1 MTDVKFVQTTRFSSI
16 HSLELSPTQQ
26 RVVDLPLDTITPVFG
41 SPGSGKTT
49 ALVSRFLALTAKG
62 LEPAQIVVIAATRE
76 SANTLRDQLAL
87 EYQGATPGP
96 LAKTLT
102 SLAFSILAAAAK
114 QDGKKAPVLV
124 SGSEQD
130 QLLKEVLT
138 ELDSNLWPKH
148 LDSTVRS
155 LTGFRTELRDL
166 ISACLEHGIS
176 PDELTELGKAQGLP
190 EWIASASCYASYL
203 KKLEVSDL
211 ARYDSASL
219 LRSAAKALES
229 LEQFPIELAKLSTI
243 LVDDAQELTPAAAEL
258 LFQLTR
264 FGAGLTLLGDPD
276 VATLGFRVANPK
288 TMTELCERIGA
299 RSDQRIEPIFLEPT
313 HAIRRPE
320 ISAALAKI
328 SSSIDAARAGRQRK
342 GLNPP
347 EAAKS
352 SEEGMQVRVFRSE
365 SEELSFVAGELRR
378 RHLFDEVPWSKMA
391 VVARSRPALEKLAL
405 TLSAESV
412 PVQVVGS
419 ATSLRDDHSSGQL
432 LSLAKVCLS
441 DEPVGI
447 ELATELLTSELGGLD
462 QLGILRLKR
471 SLRKQAEDYEGSSDQ
486 LLVDA
491 FANPNSLSLIRS
503 PEARKAEKLVR
514 LMETTKELG
523 NQAGSTAEAVLW
535 KIVSETGVLKRWESL
550 SRGVSEISIQAGRNL
565 DSILSLFAAAARF
578 ADRFP
583 SALAIEFIQ
592 DQLEREIPEDS
603 LALNNRSGEYVA
615 LLTPSG
621 LIGKRF
627 DTVVL
632 PGLSEGVWPNLKPR
646 SSLLGANVLD
656 ALVTG
661 EISQARDLKRSEL
674 PGELRMLNKAAG
686 ACGQLLILSATDK
699 EDQQLSQFLPLVH
712 GSYPQIESHVA
723 KTYTL
728 RSLVGELRRELASGK
743 SFNPE
748 QAALGLARLAA
759 AGVPGASP
767 RSWYGLLPVSTT
779 EPLTDLENQQLQIR
793 PSQLDNF
800 LQCPLH
806 WFIETHG
813 GSAGSFQAS
822 LGSLIHEVLEV
833 SDSSDLAELEKLK
846 LSRWNSLEFEADWLE
861 DLGKRQAARMLAN
874 LAEYLKQFESD
885 GGRVLAKEQNFSFE
899 LGNISV
905 RGQVD
910 RIEQLADGNIV
921 IVDLKTGKQAATS
934 ADTLVNPQLALYQM
948 AVLEGGFQEL
958 DSIDPKQLA
967 GAKLLIVGGAKFAER
982 KQPAM
987 DADESARFKKLLL
1000 DCSEG
1005 MSKSVFVAQLSNHC
1019 ESERSYGSC
1028 SLHLTPA
1035 VSYVG

>member
-1 MTDVKFVQTTRFSSI
+1 MSDVKFVQKTPFASVN
-16 HSLELSPTQQ
+16 SLELSLTQQ
-26 RVVDLPLDTITPVFG
+26 KVRDLPASSITVVFG

-49 ALVSRFLALTAKG
+49 ALVSRFLSLAAQG
-62 LEPAQIVVIAATRE
+62 IDPVQIVVIAATRE

-87 EYQGATPGP
+87 EYQGATSGP

-102 SLAFSILAAAAK
+102 SLAFSILASKAK
-114 QDGKKAPVLV
+114 LEGQKAPVLV
-124 SGSEQD
+124 SGSQQD
-130 QLLKEVLT
+130 QILKELLI
-138 ELDSNLWPKH
+138 ELDPALWPKQ

-166 ISACLEHGIS
+166 IAACLEHGIT
-176 PDELTELGKAQGLP
+176 PDQLTELGKAQGLP
-190 EWIASASCYASYL
+190 EWIASAVCYESYL
-203 KKLEVSDL
+203 RKLDEGDR
-211 ARYDSASL
+211 ARFDSASL
-219 LRSAAKALES
+219 LRSAAKLLETS
-229 LEQFPIELAKLSTI
+229 EQFPIDVSKLAVI
-243 LVDDAQELTPAAAEL
+243 LVDDAQELTPAASEFL
-258 LFQLTR
+258 YQLTR
-264 FGAGLTLLGDPD
+264 LGAGLTLIGDPD

-288 TMTELCERIGA
+288 AMTELSERVGA
-299 RSDQRIEPIFLEPT
+299 RVQQKLEPIYLEPT
-313 HAIRRPE
+313 HAVRRPE
-320 ISAALAKI
+320 ISAALGKI
-328 SSSIDAARAGRQRK
+328 SSTIDAARAGRQRK

-347 EAAKS
+347 AAVS
-352 SEEGMQVRVFRSE
+352 STGEGLQVRVFRSE
-365 SEELSFVAGELRR
+365 SEELSFIAGELRR
-378 RHLFDEVPWSKMA
+378 RHLFDQVPWSDMA

-405 TLSAESV
+405 SLSAESV
-412 PVQVVGS
+412 PVQVIGS

-432 LSLAKVCLS
+432 LKLARVCLS
-441 DEPVGI
+441 AEPVALELAI
-447 ELATELLTSELGGLD
+447 ELLSSELGGLD

-471 SLRKQAEDYEGSSDQ
+471 SLRKQAEDNPGSADQ

-491 FANPNSLSLIRS
+491 FANPNPLSLIRS
-503 PEARKAEKLVR
+503 PEARAAEKLVR
-514 LMETTKELG
+514 LMGATKALG
-523 NQAGSTAEAVLW
+523 DEPGTTAEAVLW
-535 KIVSETGVLKRWESL
+535 HLVSESGVLKRWEIL
-550 SRGVSEISIQAGRNL
+550 SRGVSEIAIQAGRNL

-578 ADRFP
+578 AERYP
-583 SALAIEFIQ
+583 EALAIEFIQ

-603 LALNNRSGEYVA
+603 LALNNRSGEQVF

-656 ALVTG
+656 ALVAG
-661 EISQARDLKRSEL
+661 EISQARELKRSEL

-686 ACGQLLILSATDK
+686 ACGQRLILCATDK

-712 GSYPQIESHVA
+712 GSYPPTETNLA

-728 RSLVGELRRELASGK
+728 RSIVGELRRELISG
-743 SFNPE
+743 SSSNPE

-767 RSWYGLLPVSTT
+767 KSWYGLLSVSTT
-779 EPLTDLENQQLQIR
+779 EPLTDLENEKLLVR

-822 LGSLIHEVLEV
+822 LGSLIHEVLEIA
-833 SDSSDLAELEKLK
+833 DSSDIAELEKLK

-861 DLGKRQAARMLAN
+861 DLGKRQAARMLTN
-874 LAEYLKQFESD
+874 LADYLKQFESD
-885 GGRVLAKEQNFSFE
+885 GGRVLAKEQNFNFE
-899 LGNISV
+899 LGNIYV

-910 RIEQLADGNIV
+910 RIEQLADGNVV
-921 IVDLKTGKQAATS
+921 IVDLKTGKEAAS
-934 ADTLVNPQLALYQM
+934 AADTLVNPQLALYQM
-948 AVLEGGFQEL
+948 AVLEGGFKEL
-958 DSIDPKQLA
+958 ESIDPLQLA
-967 GAKLLIVGGAKFAER
+967 GAKLLIVGGTKFQER
-982 KQPAM
+982 NQPAM
-987 DADESARFKKLLL
+987 DTQESSRFKKLLL
-1000 DCSEG
+1000 DSSEG
-1005 MSKSVFVAQLSNHC
+1005 MSRSVFVAELSGHC

-1028 SLHLTPA
+1028 SLHLKPA

>member
-1 MTDVKFVQTTRFSSI
+1 MRFVPKAPFISVK
-16 HSLELSPTQQ
+16 SLELAPAQLKVRQLPPTAI
-26 RVVDLPLDTITPVFG
+26 VPVFG

-49 ALVSRFLALTAKG
+49 ALVDRFLSLAEQDLAP
-62 LEPAQIVVIAATRE
+62 EQIAVIAATRE

-87 EYQGATPGP
+87 EYQGATLGP

-102 SLAFSILAAAAK
+102 SLAFSILAARAK
-114 QDGKKAPVLV
+114 REGKKAPVLV

-130 QLLKEVLT
+130 QLLKEVLA
-138 ELDSNLWPKH
+138 ELDASTWPKN
-148 LDSTVRS
+148 LDPTVRS

-166 ISACLEHGIS
+166 IAACLEHGVS
-176 PDELTELGKAQGLP
+176 PAELSELGKAHGFSQW
-190 EWIASASCYASYL
+190 EASAQCYASYL
-203 KKLEVSDL
+203 DKLQQSDR

-219 LRSAAKALES
+219 LRSAAIQLES
-229 LEQFPIELAKLSTI
+229 EPEFPKEIANLKAI
-243 LVDDAQELTPAAAEL
+243 LVDDAQELTPAASEF

-264 FGAGLTLLGDPD
+264 FGAGVTLIGDPD

-288 TMTELCERIGA
+288 AMTQLAEKIASRA
-299 RSDQRIEPIFLEPT
+299 KQVIEPIFLEPT

-320 ISAALAKI
+320 ISAALSKI
-328 SSSIDAARAGRQRK
+328 SSSIDSARAGRQRK

-347 EAAKS
+347 AEVLAS
-352 SEEGMQVRVFRSE
+352 GTGLQVRVFRSE

-378 RHLFDEVPWSKMA
+378 RHLFDGVPWSQMA
-391 VVARSRPALEKLAL
+391 IVARSRPALEKLAL
-405 TLSAESV
+405 SLSAESV
-412 PVQVVGS
+412 PVQVIGS
-419 ATSLRDDHSSGQL
+419 ANSLRDDHSSGQL
-432 LSLAKVCLS
+432 LRLARICLE
-441 DEPVGI
+441 DAPVGLDTAI
-447 ELATELLTSELGGLD
+447 EILTSELCGLD

-471 SLRKQAEDYEGSSDQ
+471 SLRKLTEDFEGSADE

-503 PEARKAEKLVR
+503 PEARAAEKIVR
-514 LMETTKELG
+514 LMQSTKQLASEPG
-523 NQAGSTAEAVLW
+523 TTAEAVLW
-535 KIVSETGVLKRWESL
+535 NLVSETGALKRWAVL
-550 SRGVSEISIQAGRNL
+550 SRGVSEIAIQAGRNL
-565 DSILSLFAAAARF
+565 DSMLSLFAAAARF
-578 ADRFP
+578 SERNPEAQ
-583 SALAIEFIQ
+583 ALEFIT
-592 DQLEREIPEDS
+592 DQLEREVPEDS
-603 LALNNRSGEYVA
+603 LALNNRSGEQVL

-627 DTVVL
+627 DTVVM

-656 ALVTG
+656 ALVAG
-661 EISQARDLKRSEL
+661 EITQARELKRSEL

-686 ACGQLLILSATDK
+686 ACGQLLIMSATVK
-699 EDQQLSQFLPLVH
+699 EEEQLSQFLPLVN
-712 GSYPQIESHVA
+712 GSFPPVESNNS

-728 RSLVGELRRELASGK
+728 RSIVGELRRELGK
-743 SFNPE
+743 QGGAHPE

-759 AGVPGASP
+759 AGIPGASP
-767 RSWYGLLPVSTT
+767 SSWYGLLPVSTT
-779 EPLTDLENQQLQIR
+779 EPLTDLASEKLQIR

-800 LQCPLH
+800 LTCPLH

-833 SDSSDLAELEKLK
+833 SESSDLAELEKLK

-874 LAEYLKQFESD
+874 LAEYLKQFESA
-885 GGRVLAKEQNFSFE
+885 GGSVLAKEQNFNFE
-899 LGNISV
+899 LGNIQV

-910 RIEQLADGNIV
+910 RIEQLSDGNVV
-921 IVDLKTGKQAATS
+921 IVDLKTGKLAATA

-948 AVLEGGFQEL
+948 AVLEGGFKEL
-958 DSIDPKQLA
+958 DSVSPEQLS
-967 GAKLLIVGGAKFAER
+967 GAKLLIVGGAKFQER
-982 KQPAM
+982 SQPAM
-987 DADESARFKKLLL
+987 DGQESARFKKLLL
-1000 DCSEG
+1000 DSSEG
-1005 MSKSVFVAQLSNHC
+1005 MSRSVFVAQLSNHC

>member
-1 MTDVKFVQTTRFSSI
+1 MKFVQTTRFSSI

-26 RVVDLPLDTITPVFG
+26 RVLDLPLDTITPVFG

-49 ALVSRFLALTAKG
+49 ALVSRFLALAAKG

-378 RHLFDEVPWSKMA
+378 RHLFDQVPWSKMA

-661 EISQARDLKRSEL
+661 EISQARELKRSEL

-743 SFNPE
+743 SLNPE

-846 LSRWNSLEFEADWLE
+846 LSRWNSLEFEAEWLE

-885 GGRVLAKEQNFSFE
+885 GGQVLAKEQNFSFE

-958 DSIDPKQLA
+958 DLIDPKQLA

>member
-1 MTDVKFVQTTRFSSI
+1 MKFVQTTRFSSI

-26 RVVDLPLDTITPVFG
+26 RVLDLPLDTITPVFG

-378 RHLFDEVPWSKMA
+378 RHLFDQVPWSKMA

-432 LSLAKVCLS
+432 LILAKVCLS

-583 SALAIEFIQ
+583 NALAIEFIQ

-661 EISQARDLKRSEL
+661 EISQARELKRSEL

-728 RSLVGELRRELASGK
+728 RSLVGQLRRELASGK
-743 SFNPE
+743 SINPE

-833 SDSSDLAELEKLK
+833 SDSSELAELEKLK
-846 LSRWNSLEFEADWLE
+846 LSRWNSLEFEAEWLE

-885 GGRVLAKEQNFSFE
+885 GGQVLAKEQNFNFE

-921 IVDLKTGKQAATS
+921 IVDLKTGKQAATA

-958 DSIDPKQLA
+958 DLIDPKQLA

>member
-1 MTDVKFVQTTRFSSI
+1 
-16 HSLELSPTQQ
+16 
-26 RVVDLPLDTITPVFG
+26 
-41 SPGSGKTT
+41 
-49 ALVSRFLALTAKG
+49 
-62 LEPAQIVVIAATRE
+62 
-76 SANTLRDQLAL
+76 
-87 EYQGATPGP
+87 
-96 LAKTLT
+96 
-102 SLAFSILAAAAK
+102 
-114 QDGKKAPVLV
+114 
-124 SGSEQD
+124 
-130 QLLKEVLT
+130 
-138 ELDSNLWPKH
+138 
-148 LDSTVRS
+148 
-155 LTGFRTELRDL
+155 
-166 ISACLEHGIS
+166 
-176 PDELTELGKAQGLP
+176 
-190 EWIASASCYASYL
+190 
-203 KKLEVSDL
+203 
-211 ARYDSASL
+211 
-219 LRSAAKALES
+219 
-229 LEQFPIELAKLSTI
+229 
-243 LVDDAQELTPAAAEL
+243 
-258 LFQLTR
+258 
-264 FGAGLTLLGDPD
+264 
-276 VATLGFRVANPK
+276 
-288 TMTELCERIGA
+288 
-299 RSDQRIEPIFLEPT
+299 
-313 HAIRRPE
+313 
-320 ISAALAKI
+320 
-328 SSSIDAARAGRQRK
+328 
-342 GLNPP
+342 
-347 EAAKS
+347 
-352 SEEGMQVRVFRSE
+352 
-365 SEELSFVAGELRR
+365 
-378 RHLFDEVPWSKMA
+378 
-391 VVARSRPALEKLAL
+391 
-405 TLSAESV
+405 
-412 PVQVVGS
+412 
-419 ATSLRDDHSSGQL
+419 
-432 LSLAKVCLS
+432 LS
-441 DEPVGI
+441 DEPVGL
-447 ELATELLTSELGGLD
+447 ELATEMLTSEFGGLD

-471 SLRKQAEDYEGSSDQ
+471 SLRKQADDYEGSSDQ

-491 FANPNSLSLIRS
+491 FANPNVLSLIRS

-514 LMETTKELG
+514 LMQTTKELG
-523 NQAGSTAEAVLW
+523 IQAGTTAEAVFW
-535 KIVSETGVLKRWESL
+535 KLVSETGVLKRWESL
-550 SRGVSEISIQAGRNL
+550 SRGVSEIAIQAGRNL

-578 ADRFP
+578 AERYP
-583 SALAIEFIQ
+583 SALALEFIQ

-656 ALVTG
+656 ALVAG
-661 EISQARDLKRSEL
+661 EISQARELKRSEL

-686 ACGQLLILSATDK
+686 ACGQLLIFSATDK

-712 GSYPQIESHVA
+712 GSYPQTESNVA

-728 RSLVGELRRELASGK
+728 RSIVGELRRELASGK
-743 SFNPE
+743 SSNPE

-779 EPLTDLENQQLQIR
+779 EPLTDLGNQQLQIR

-813 GSAGSFQAS
+813 GSSGSFQAS

-861 DLGKRQAARMLAN
+861 DLGKRQAARMLTN

-899 LGNISV
+899 LGNIAV

-910 RIEQLADGNIV
+910 RIEQLADGNVV
-921 IVDLKTGKQAATS
+921 IVDLKTGKLAAT
-934 ADTLVNPQLALYQM
+934 AAETLVNPQLALYQM
-948 AVLEGGFQEL
+948 AVLEGGFKDI

-967 GAKLLIVGGAKFAER
+967 GAKLLIVGGAKTQER

-987 DADESARFKKLLL
+987 DAGESARFKKLLL

>member
-1 MTDVKFVQTTRFSSI
+1 MKFVQTTRFSSI

-26 RVVDLPLDTITPVFG
+26 RVLDLPLDTITPVFG

-378 RHLFDEVPWSKMA
+378 RHLFDQVPWSKMA

-535 KIVSETGVLKRWESL
+535 KIVSETGVLKRWELL

-661 EISQARDLKRSEL
+661 EISQARELKRSEL

-728 RSLVGELRRELASGK
+728 RSLVGQLRRELASGK
-743 SFNPE
+743 SLNPE

-846 LSRWNSLEFEADWLE
+846 LSRWNSLEFEAEWLE

-885 GGRVLAKEQNFSFE
+885 GGQVLAKEQNFNFE

-921 IVDLKTGKQAATS
+921 IVDLKTGKQAATA

>member
-1 MTDVKFVQTTRFSSI
+1 MRFVQKERFSSI

-26 RVVDLPLDTITPVFG
+26 KVRELPLNTITPVFG

-49 ALVSRFLALTAKG
+49 ALVSRFLALTASG
-62 LEPAQIVVIAATRE
+62 VDPEQIAVIAATRE

-87 EYQGATPGP
+87 EYQGATKGP
-96 LAKTLT
+96 LAKTIA
-102 SLAFSILAAAAK
+102 SLAFSILATESKRA
-114 QDGKKAPVLV
+114 GKKTPVLV

-130 QLLKEVLT
+130 QLLKEVLS
-138 ELDSNLWPKH
+138 ELDQSLWPKH

-166 ISACLEHGIS
+166 IAACLEHGVS
-176 PDELTELGKAQGLP
+176 PDELSELGKAQEKA
-190 EWIASASCYASYL
+190 EWIASALCYASYL
-203 KKLEVSDL
+203 NKLTDSDL

-229 LEQFPIELAKLSTI
+229 ADRFPEELDKLSVI

-264 FGAGLTLLGDPD
+264 FGQGLTLVGDPD
-276 VATLGFRVANPK
+276 VATLGFRAANPK
-288 TMTELCERIGA
+288 TMTELAERVGA
-299 RSDQRIEPIFLEPT
+299 RSGQVIEPIFLEPT

-328 SSSIDAARAGRQRK
+328 SSSIEAARAGRQRK

-347 EAAKS
+347 SAVLDS
-352 SEEGMQVRVFRSE
+352 REGLQVRVFRSE

-378 RHLFDEVPWSKMA
+378 RHLFDSIAWSKMA
-391 VVARSRPALEKLAL
+391 VIARSRPALEKLAL
-405 TLSAESV
+405 VLSSESV

-419 ATSLRDDHSSGQL
+419 ATSLRDNHSSGQL
-432 LSLAKVCLS
+432 LKLARVCLS
-441 DEPVGI
+441 EEQVGL
-447 ELATELLTSELGGLD
+447 ELATELLTSEFGGLD

-471 SLRKQAEDYEGSSDQ
+471 SLRKQAEDYEGSSDA

-491 FANPNSLSLIRS
+491 FANPNSLSLIRA

-514 LMETTKELG
+514 LMEKTKQLG
-523 NQAGSTAEAVLW
+523 NQAGTTAEAVLW
-535 KIVSETGVLKRWESL
+535 NLVAETGVLKSWESL
-550 SRGVSEISIQAGRNL
+550 SRGVSEIAVQAGKNL

-578 ADRFP
+578 AERYP
-583 SALAIEFIQ
+583 NASAIEFIQ

-603 LALNNRSGEYVA
+603 LALNNRSGEFVA

-627 DTVVL
+627 DTVIL

-656 ALVTG
+656 ALVSG
-661 EISQARDLKRSEL
+661 EIGQARELRRSEL
-674 PGELRMLNKAAG
+674 PGELRMLNKAVG
-686 ACGQLLILSATDK
+686 ACGQRLILCATDK

-712 GSYPQIESHVA
+712 GSYPQPEAHVS

-728 RSLVGELRRELASGK
+728 RSIVGELRRELASGK
-743 SFNPE
+743 SSNPE

-767 RSWYGLLPVSTT
+767 SSWYGLLPVSTT
-779 EPLTDLENQQLQIR
+779 EPLTDLQNEQLQIR

-822 LGSLIHEVLEV
+822 LGSLIHEVLEAT
-833 SDSSDLAELEKLK
+833 DSSDIAELEKLK
-846 LSRWNSLEFEADWLE
+846 LSRWNSLEFEAEWLE

-874 LAEYLKQFESD
+874 LADYLKQFESQ
-885 GGRVLAKEQNFSFE
+885 GGRVLAKEQDFHFE

-910 RIEQLADGNIV
+910 RIEQLADGNVV
-921 IVDLKTGKQAATS
+921 IVDLKTGKLAAT
-934 ADTLVNPQLALYQM
+934 AAETLVNPQLALYQM
-948 AVLEGGFQEL
+948 AVLEGGFKNL
-958 DSIDPKQLA
+958 DSIDPNQLA
-967 GAKLLIVGGAKFAER
+967 GAKLLIVGGAKFQER
-982 KQPAM
+982 KQPTM
-987 DADESARFKKLLL
+987 DDQESARFKKLLL
-1000 DCSEG
+1000 ECSEG

>member
-1 MTDVKFVQTTRFSSI
+1 MKFVQTTRFSSI

-138 ELDSNLWPKH
+138 EQDTNLWPKH

-378 RHLFDEVPWSKMA
+378 RHLFDQVPWSKMA

-583 SALAIEFIQ
+583 NALAIEFIQ

-743 SFNPE
+743 SLNPE

-885 GGRVLAKEQNFSFE
+885 GGQVLAKEQNFNFE

-921 IVDLKTGKQAATS
+921 IVDLKTGKQAATA

-948 AVLEGGFQEL
+948 AVLEGGFQDL

>member
-1 MTDVKFVQTTRFSSI
+1 MRFVPKAPLISVN
-16 HSLELSPTQQ
+16 SLELAPAQQ
-26 RVVDLPLDTITPVFG
+26 KVSELPASTITPVFG

-49 ALVSRFLALTAKG
+49 ALTARFLSLVSQG
-62 LEPAQIVVIAATRE
+62 LAPDQLVVIAATRE

-87 EYQGATPGP
+87 EYQGATAGP

-102 SLAFSILAAAAK
+102 SLAFSILAAKAK
-114 QDGKKAPVLV
+114 REGKKAPVLV

-130 QLLKEVLT
+130 QLLKEVLAEVDPAT
-138 ELDSNLWPKH
+138 WPKN

-166 ISACLEHGIS
+166 IAACLEHGVTPETLS
-176 PDELTELGKAQGLP
+176 EMGKTQGLTQW
-190 EWIASASCYASYL
+190 EASSKCFASYL
-203 KKLEVSDL
+203 EKLNQSDR

-219 LRSAAKALES
+219 LRSAAKELES
-229 LEQFPIELAKLSTI
+229 QEEFPEEIANLKAI
-243 LVDDAQELTPAAAEL
+243 LVDDAQELTPAASEF

-264 FGAGLTLLGDPD
+264 FGAGLTLFGDPD

-288 TMTELCERIGA
+288 AMTELTERIAA
-299 RSDQRIEPIFLEPT
+299 RVSQSVEPIYLEPT
-313 HAIRRPE
+313 HAIRKPE
-320 ISAALAKI
+320 ISAALSKI

-347 EAAKS
+347 AELS
-352 SEEGMQVRVFRSE
+352 TTQEGLQVRVFRSE

-378 RHLFDEVPWSKMA
+378 RHLFDGVPWSEMA
-391 VVARSRPALEKLAL
+391 IVARSRPALEKLAL
-405 TLSAESV
+405 SLSAESV

-419 ATSLRDDHSSGQL
+419 ANSLRDDHSSGQL
-432 LSLAKVCLS
+432 LRLARVCLE
-441 DEPVGI
+441 DAPVGYD
-447 ELATELLTSELGGLD
+447 LAVEILTSELGGLD

-471 SLRKQAEDYEGSSDQ
+471 SLRKQAESFEGSSDQ

-491 FANPNSLSLIRS
+491 FADPNDLSLIRS
-503 PEARKAEKLVR
+503 PEARAAEKIVR
-514 LMETTKELG
+514 LMHATKLLALEPG
-523 NQAGSTAEAVLW
+523 TTAEAVLW
-535 KIVSETGVLKRWESL
+535 NLISETGVLKKWTLL
-550 SRGVSEISIQAGRNL
+550 SRGVSEVAIQAGRNL
-565 DSILSLFAAAARF
+565 DSMLSLFAAASRF
-578 ADRFP
+578 SERNPKAQ
-583 SALAIEFIQ
+583 AIEFIS

-603 LALNNRSGEYVA
+603 LALNNRSGEQVL

-627 DTVVL
+627 DTVVI

-646 SSLLGANVLD
+646 SSLLGANILD
-656 ALVTG
+656 ALVAG
-661 EISQARDLKRSEL
+661 EITQARDLKKSEL

-686 ACGQLLILSATDK
+686 ACGQLLIMSATDK
-699 EDQQLSQFLPLVH
+699 EEQQLSQFLPLVH
-712 GSYPQIESHVA
+712 GSYPPTESNIS

-728 RSLVGELRRELASGK
+728 RSIVGELRRELASRNGAN
-743 SFNPE
+743 SE

-767 RSWYGLLPVSTT
+767 SSWYGLLPVSTT
-779 EPLTDLENQQLQIR
+779 EPLTDLENEKLQIR

-800 LQCPLH
+800 LKCPLH

-813 GSAGSFQAS
+813 GSSGSFQAS

-833 SDSSDLAELEKLK
+833 SESSDLAELEKLK

-861 DLGKRQAARMLAN
+861 DLGKRQAARMLSN
-874 LAEYLKQFESD
+874 LAEYLKQFEAS
-885 GGRVLAKEQNFSFE
+885 GGTVVAKEQNFNFE
-899 LGNISV
+899 LGNIQV

-910 RIEQLADGNIV
+910 RIEQLSDGNVV
-921 IVDLKTGKQAATS
+921 IVDLKTGKLTATAAE
-934 ADTLVNPQLALYQM
+934 TLSNPQLALYQM
-948 AVLEGGFQEL
+948 AVLEGGFKEL
-958 DSIDPKQLA
+958 DSISPEQLA
-967 GAKLLIVGGAKFAER
+967 GAKLLIVGGAKFQER
-982 KQPAM
+982 NQPAM
-987 DADESARFKKLLL
+987 DNQESARFKKLLL
-1000 DCSEG
+1000 DSSEG
-1005 MSKSVFVAQLSNHC
+1005 MSRSVFVAQLSNHC

>member
-1 MTDVKFVQTTRFSSI
+1 MKFVQTTRFSSI

-26 RVVDLPLDTITPVFG
+26 RVLDLPLDTITPVFG

-378 RHLFDEVPWSKMA
+378 RHLFDQVPWSKMA

-535 KIVSETGVLKRWESL
+535 KIVSETGVLKRWELL

-583 SALAIEFIQ
+583 NALAIEFIQ

-661 EISQARDLKRSEL
+661 EISQARELKRSEL

-728 RSLVGELRRELASGK
+728 RSLVGQLRRELASGK
-743 SFNPE
+743 SLNPE

-833 SDSSDLAELEKLK
+833 SDSSELAELEKLK
-846 LSRWNSLEFEADWLE
+846 LSRWNSLEFEAEWLE
-861 DLGKRQAARMLAN
+861 ELGKRQAARMLAN

-885 GGRVLAKEQNFSFE
+885 GGQVLAKEQNFNFE

-921 IVDLKTGKQAATS
+921 IVDLKTGKQAATA

-948 AVLEGGFQEL
+948 AVLEGGFQDL

>member
-1 MTDVKFVQTTRFSSI
+1 MKFVQTTRFSSVQG
-16 HSLELSPTQQ
+16 LELSPTQQ
-26 RVVDLPLDTITPVFG
+26 KVRDLPIESITPVFG
-41 SPGSGKTT
+41 SPGSGKTA
-49 ALVSRFLALTAKG
+49 ALVSRFLSLTANG
-62 LEPAQIVVIAATRE
+62 LEPDQIVVIAATRE

-87 EYQGATPGP
+87 EYQGASAGP

-102 SLAFSILAAAAK
+102 SLAFAILAAKAK
-114 QDGKKAPVLV
+114 RAGQKAPVLV

-130 QLLKEVLT
+130 QLLKEVLA
-138 ELDSNLWPKH
+138 ELDQNLWPKH

-166 ISACLEHGIS
+166 IAACLEHGIS
-176 PDELTELGKAQGLP
+176 PDELSKLGKAQGLP
-190 EWIASASCYASYL
+190 EWVASANCYASYL
-203 KKLEVSDL
+203 KKLEEADR

-219 LRSAAKALES
+219 LRSAATALE
-229 LEQFPIELAKLSTI
+229 LVDTFPTELAKLSAI

-264 FGAGLTLLGDPD
+264 FGAGLMLIGDPD

-288 TMTELCERIGA
+288 TMTELCERIGS
-299 RSDQRIEPIFLEPT
+299 RSGKRIEPIFLEPT

-320 ISAALAKI
+320 ISAALSKI

-347 EAAKS
+347 PAAKAN
-352 SEEGMQVRVFRSE
+352 EEGLQVRVFRSE

-432 LSLAKVCLS
+432 LKLAKVCLS
-441 DEPVGI
+441 EEPVGP

-486 LLVDA
+486 LLVEA

-514 LMETTKELG
+514 LMDKTKELG
-523 NQAGSTAEAVLW
+523 NQVGTTAEAVLW
-535 KIVSETGVLKRWESL
+535 NLVSETGVLKRWENL
-550 SRGVSEISIQAGRNL
+550 SRGVSEIAIQAGRNL

-578 ADRFP
+578 AERYPD
-583 SALAIEFIQ
+583 ALAIQFIQ

-656 ALVTG
+656 ALVAG
-661 EISQARDLKRSEL
+661 EITQARELKRSEL

-686 ACGQLLILSATDK
+686 ACGQRLILCATDK

-712 GSYPQIESHVA
+712 GSYPQTESNLA

-728 RSLVGELRRELASGK
+728 RSIVGELRRELASGK
-743 SFNPE
+743 SANPE

-759 AGVPGASP
+759 AGVPGATP
-767 RSWYGLLPVSTT
+767 RNWYGLLPISTT

-822 LGSLIHEVLEV
+822 LGSLIHEVLEAT
-833 SDSSDLAELEKLK
+833 DSSDIAELEKQK
-846 LSRWNSLEFEADWLE
+846 LSRWNTLEFEADWLE
-861 DLGKRQAARMLAN
+861 DLGKRQAARMLTN

-885 GGRVLAKEQNFSFE
+885 GGRVLAKEQNFQFE
-899 LGNISV
+899 LGNIVV

-910 RIEQLADGNIV
+910 RIEQLADGNV
-921 IVDLKTGKQAATS
+921 VVVDLKTGKLAATA

-948 AVLEGGFQEL
+948 AILEGGFKDL

-967 GAKLLIVGGAKFAER
+967 GAKLLIVGGAKAQER

-987 DADESARFKKLLL
+987 DANESARFKKLLL

-1005 MSKSVFVAQLSNHC
+1005 MSKSVFVAELSNHC

>member
-1 MTDVKFVQTTRFSSI
+1 
-16 HSLELSPTQQ
+16 
-26 RVVDLPLDTITPVFG
+26 
-41 SPGSGKTT
+41 
-49 ALVSRFLALTAKG
+49 
-62 LEPAQIVVIAATRE
+62 
-76 SANTLRDQLAL
+76 
-87 EYQGATPGP
+87 
-96 LAKTLT
+96 
-102 SLAFSILAAAAK
+102 
-114 QDGKKAPVLV
+114 
-124 SGSEQD
+124 
-130 QLLKEVLT
+130 
-138 ELDSNLWPKH
+138 
-148 LDSTVRS
+148 
-155 LTGFRTELRDL
+155 
-166 ISACLEHGIS
+166 
-176 PDELTELGKAQGLP
+176 
-190 EWIASASCYASYL
+190 
-203 KKLEVSDL
+203 
-211 ARYDSASL
+211 
-219 LRSAAKALES
+219 
-229 LEQFPIELAKLSTI
+229 
-243 LVDDAQELTPAAAEL
+243 
-258 LFQLTR
+258 
-264 FGAGLTLLGDPD
+264 
-276 VATLGFRVANPK
+276 
-288 TMTELCERIGA
+288 
-299 RSDQRIEPIFLEPT
+299 
-313 HAIRRPE
+313 
-320 ISAALAKI
+320 
-328 SSSIDAARAGRQRK
+328 
-342 GLNPP
+342 
-347 EAAKS
+347 
-352 SEEGMQVRVFRSE
+352 
-365 SEELSFVAGELRR
+365 
-378 RHLFDEVPWSKMA
+378 MA

-405 TLSAESV
+405 SLSAESV

-419 ATSLRDDHSSGQL
+419 ATSLRDDHSSGAL
-432 LSLAKVCLS
+432 LTLAKVCLS
-441 DEPVGI
+441 DEPVGL
-447 ELATELLTSELGGLD
+447 ELATEMLTSEFGGLD

-471 SLRKQAEDYEGSSDQ
+471 SLRKQADDYEGSSDQ

-491 FANPNSLSLIRS
+491 FANPNVLSLIRS

-514 LMETTKELG
+514 LMQTTKELG
-523 NQAGSTAEAVLW
+523 IQAGTTAEAVFW
-535 KIVSETGVLKRWESL
+535 KLVSETGVLTRWESL
-550 SRGVSEISIQAGRNL
+550 SRGVSEIAIQAGRNL
-565 DSILSLFAAAARF
+565 DSILALFAAAARF
-578 ADRFP
+578 AERYP
-583 SALAIEFIQ
+583 SGLAIEFVQ

-656 ALVTG
+656 ALVAG
-661 EISQARDLKRSEL
+661 EISQARELKRSEL
-674 PGELRMLNKAAG
+674 QGELRMLNKAAG

-712 GSYPQIESHVA
+712 GSYPQTESNVA

-728 RSLVGELRRELASGK
+728 RSIVGELRRELASGK
-743 SFNPE
+743 SSNPE

-779 EPLTDLENQQLQIR
+779 EPLTDLGNQQLQIR

-813 GSAGSFQAS
+813 GSSGSFQAS

-861 DLGKRQAARMLAN
+861 DLGKRQAARMLTN

-899 LGNISV
+899 LGNIAV

-910 RIEQLADGNIV
+910 RIEQLADGNVV
-921 IVDLKTGKQAATS
+921 IVDLKTGKLAAT
-934 ADTLVNPQLALYQM
+934 AAETLVNPQLALYQM
-948 AVLEGGFQEL
+948 AVLEGGFKDI

-967 GAKLLIVGGAKFAER
+967 GAKLLIVGGAKTQER

-987 DADESARFKKLLL
+987 DAGESARFKKLLL

>member
-1 MTDVKFVQTTRFSSI
+1 MKFVQTTRFSSI

-26 RVVDLPLDTITPVFG
+26 RVLDLPLDTITPVFG

-49 ALVSRFLALTAKG
+49 ALVSRFLALAAKG

-378 RHLFDEVPWSKMA
+378 RHLFDQVPWSKMA

-583 SALAIEFIQ
+583 NALAIEFIQ

-743 SFNPE
+743 SLNPE

-885 GGRVLAKEQNFSFE
+885 GGQVLAKEQNFNFE

-921 IVDLKTGKQAATS
+921 IVDLKTGKQAATA

-948 AVLEGGFQEL
+948 AVLEGGFQDL

>member
-1 MTDVKFVQTTRFSSI
+1 MTAVQFVLKTRFASVNT
-16 HSLELSPTQQ
+16 LELAPLQQ
-26 RVVDLPLDTITPVFG
+26 KVRDLSASAIVPVFG

-49 ALVSRFLALTAKG
+49 ALVARFLKLVATDCL
-62 LEPAQIVVIAATRE
+62 LDQIVVIAATRE

-87 EYQGATPGP
+87 EYQGASAGP

-102 SLAFSILAAAAK
+102 SFAFSILSSKAK
-114 QDGKKAPVLV
+114 REGKKAPVLV

-130 QLLKEVLT
+130 QVLKQVLA
-138 ELDSNLWPKH
+138 EIDSSSWPKN

-176 PDELTELGKAQGLP
+176 PSQLTELGKAQGLTQ
-190 EWIASASCYASYL
+190 WIASAKCYEIYL
-203 KKLEVSDL
+203 EKLNQSNRP
-211 ARYDSASL
+211 RYDSASL
-219 LRSAAKALES
+219 LRSAAKLLES
-229 LEQFPIELAKLSTI
+229 EDGFPLEIANLKAI
-243 LVDDAQELTPAAAEL
+243 LVDDAQELTPAASEF

-264 FGAGLTLLGDPD
+264 FDAGVTLIGDPD

-288 TMTELCERIGA
+288 AMTQLAERIAA
-299 RSDQRIEPIFLEPT
+299 RVGQAVEPIFLEPT
-313 HAIRRPE
+313 HAVRAPE
-320 ISAALAKI
+320 ISAALSKI
-328 SSSIDAARAGRQRK
+328 SASIDTARAGRQRK

-347 EAAKS
+347 AEVLS
-352 SEEGMQVRVFRSE
+352 VGEGLQVRVFRSE
-365 SEELSFVAGELRR
+365 SEELSFVAGQLRQ
-378 RHLFDEVPWSKMA
+378 RHLFDEVPWSEMA

-405 TLSAESV
+405 ALSAESV
-412 PVQVVGS
+412 PVQIIGS
-419 ATSLRDDHSSGQL
+419 ANSLRDDHSSGQL
-432 LSLAKVCLS
+432 LRLARFCLS
-441 DEPVGI
+441 DAPVDVDMAVEI
-447 ELATELLTSELGGLD
+447 LTSELGGLD

-471 SLRKQAEDYEGSSDQ
+471 SLRKQVEDYEGTSDQ
-486 LLVDA
+486 LLIDA
-491 FANPNSLSLIRS
+491 FANPNSLSLVRS
-503 PEARKAEKLVR
+503 PEARAAEKIVR
-514 LMETTKELG
+514 LIQETKALASDPGT
-523 NQAGSTAEAVLW
+523 TAEAVLW
-535 KIVSETGVLKRWESL
+535 NLVSETGVLNRWVVL
-550 SRGVSEISIQAGRNL
+550 SRGVSEIANQAGRNL

-578 ADRFP
+578 SERNPTSQAV
-583 SALAIEFIQ
+583 EFIE

-603 LALNNRSGEYVA
+603 LALNNRSGEQVL

-627 DTVVL
+627 DTVVI

-646 SSLLGANVLD
+646 SSLLGANMLD
-656 ALVTG
+656 ALVAG
-661 EISQARDLKRSEL
+661 EITQARELKRSEL

-686 ACGQLLILSATDK
+686 ACGQRLIMSATEK
-699 EDQQLSQFLPLVH
+699 EEEQLSQFLPLVH
-712 GSYPQIESHVA
+712 GSYPPTESKSS

-728 RSLVGELRRELASGK
+728 RSIVGELRRELGSDK
-743 SFNPE
+743 NPNQA

-767 RSWYGLLPVSTT
+767 QSWYGLLPVSTT
-779 EPLTDLENQQLQIR
+779 EPLTELDNEKLQIR

-800 LQCPLH
+800 LTCPLH
-806 WFIETHG
+806 WFIQTHG

-833 SDSSDLAELEKLK
+833 SESSDLAELEKLK

-861 DLGKRQAARMLAN
+861 QLGKRKAARMLSN
-874 LAEYLKQFESD
+874 LADYLRQFESA
-885 GGRVLAKEQNFSFE
+885 GGRVLAKEQNFNFE
-899 LGNISV
+899 LGNIQV

-921 IVDLKTGKQAATS
+921 IVDLKTGKLAATAAETS
-934 ADTLVNPQLALYQM
+934 VNPQLALYQM
-948 AVLEGGFQEL
+948 AVLEGGFQDIE
-958 DSIDPKQLA
+958 SISPQQLA
-967 GAKLLIVGGAKFAER
+967 GAKLLIVGGAKFRER

-987 DADESARFKKLLL
+987 DNQESARFKKLLL
-1000 DCSEG
+1000 DSSEG
-1005 MSKSVFVAQLSNHC
+1005 MSRSIFVAQLSNHC

>member
-1 MTDVKFVQTTRFSSI
+1 MKFVRKARFLSVN
-16 HSLELSPTQQ
+16 SLELSLTQQ
-26 RVVDLPLDTITPVFG
+26 RVRDLPANSITPVFG

-49 ALVSRFLALTAKG
+49 ALVSRFLSLALQG
-62 LEPAQIVVIAATRE
+62 LDPAQIVVIAATRE

-87 EYQGATPGP
+87 EYQGATAGP

-102 SLAFSILAAAAK
+102 SLAFSILAAKAK
-114 QDGKKAPVLV
+114 LAGQKAPVLV

-130 QLLKEVLT
+130 QMLKEVLS
-138 ELDSNLWPKH
+138 EIDQSLWPKH

-166 ISACLEHGIS
+166 IAACLEHGIS
-176 PDELTELGKAQGLP
+176 PDELTEFGKAQNLP
-190 EWIASASCYASYL
+190 EWIASASCYESYL
-203 KKLEVSDL
+203 KILGQADR

-219 LRSAAKALES
+219 LRSAAKELES
-229 LEQFPIELAKLSTI
+229 LDKFPTELAKLSVV

-264 FGAGLTLLGDPD
+264 FGAGLTLIGDPD

-288 TMTELCERIGA
+288 TMTELAERIGK
-299 RSDQRIEPIFLEPT
+299 RVGQVIDPVFLEPT

-347 EAAKS
+347 QDS
-352 SEEGMQVRVFRSE
+352 STGQEGLQVRVFRSD
-365 SEELSFVAGELRR
+365 SEEISFVAGELRR
-378 RHLFDEVPWSKMA
+378 RHLFEDIPWSQMA

-412 PVQVVGS
+412 PVQVIGS
-419 ATSLRDDHSSGQL
+419 AASLRDDHSSGQL
-432 LSLAKVCLS
+432 LKLASVCLGK
-441 DEPVGI
+441 EPVGL
-447 ELATELLTSELGGLD
+447 ETATEMLTSELGGLD

-491 FANPNSLSLIRS
+491 FANSNALSLIRS

-514 LMETTKELG
+514 LMQETKALG
-523 NQAGSTAEAVLW
+523 AEAGTTAEAVLW
-535 KIVSETGVLKRWESL
+535 KLVSETGVLKRWEEL
-550 SRGVSEISIQAGRNL
+550 SRGVSEIATQAGRNL

-578 ADRFP
+578 AERYPDAAA
-583 SALAIEFIQ
+583 SEFIQ

-603 LALNNRSGEYVA
+603 LALNNRSGEQVL

-627 DTVVL
+627 NTVLL

-656 ALVTG
+656 ALVAG
-661 EISQARDLKRSEL
+661 EISQARELKRSEL
-674 PGELRMLNKAAG
+674 PGELRMLNKAVG
-686 ACGQLLILSATDK
+686 ACGERLILSATDK

-712 GSYPQIESHVA
+712 GSYPQTETTTS

-728 RSLVGELRRELASGK
+728 RSIVGELRRELASGN
-743 SFNPE
+743 SSNPE
-748 QAALGLARLAA
+748 HAALGLARLAA
-759 AGVPGASP
+759 AGVPGAAPS
-767 RSWYGLLPVSTT
+767 SWYGLLPVSTT
-779 EPLTDLENQQLQIR
+779 EPLTDLDNQQLQIR

-822 LGSLIHEVLEV
+822 LGSLIHEVLEI
-833 SDSSDLAELEKLK
+833 SDSSDLAELENIKI
-846 LSRWNSLEFEADWLE
+846 SRWNSLEFEADWLE
-861 DLGKRQAARMLAN
+861 DLGKRQAARMLSN
-874 LAEYLKQFESD
+874 LADYLKQFESD
-885 GGRVLAKEQNFSFE
+885 GGRVIAKEQNFNFE

-910 RIEQLADGNIV
+910 RIEQLADGNVV
-921 IVDLKTGKQAATS
+921 IVDLKTGKLAATA

-948 AVLEGGFQEL
+948 AVLEGGFKEL
-958 DSIDPKQLA
+958 DAIDPAKLA
-967 GAKLLIVGGAKFAER
+967 GAKLLIVGGAKLQER

-987 DADESARFKKLLL
+987 GDQESARFKKLLL

-1005 MSKSVFVAQLSNHC
+1005 MSKPVFVAQLSNHC
-1019 ESERSYGSC
+1019 ESERAYGSC

>member
-1 MTDVKFVQTTRFSSI
+1 MKFVQTAHFSSI
-16 HSLELSPTQQ
+16 HTLELSPTQQ
-26 RVVDLPLDTITPVFG
+26 LVRDLTQASITPVFG

-49 ALVSRFLALTAKG
+49 ALVSRFLSLIENG
-62 LEPAQIVVIAATRE
+62 LDPAQIVVIAATRE

-87 EYQGATPGP
+87 EYQGASLGP

-102 SLAFSILAAAAK
+102 SLAFSILAAKAK
-114 QDGKKAPVLV
+114 REGKKAPVLV

-130 QLLKEVLT
+130 QILKEVLT
-138 ELDSNLWPKH
+138 EVDSSLWPKH

-166 ISACLEHGIS
+166 IAACLEHGVS
-176 PDELTELGKAQGLP
+176 PDQLTELGKSQGLT
-190 EWIASASCYASYL
+190 EWIAAATCYAGYL
-203 KKLEVSDL
+203 EKLEHSDR

-219 LRSAAKALES
+219 LRSAANELES
-229 LEQFPIELAKLSTI
+229 LDQFPVELEKLSVI

-264 FGAGLTLLGDPD
+264 FGAGLTLIGDPD

-288 TMTELCERIGA
+288 TMTELAERLGNRVGQKIA
-299 RSDQRIEPIFLEPT
+299 PIYLEPN

-347 EAAKS
+347 AATATD
-352 SEEGMQVRVFRSE
+352 GDGLQVRVFRSE

-378 RHLFDEVPWSKMA
+378 RHLFDDIPWSKMA

-432 LSLAKVCLS
+432 LKLARVCLS
-441 DEPVGI
+441 EEPVGL
-447 ELATELLTSELGGLD
+447 ELAVELLTGEFGGMD
-462 QLGILRLKR
+462 QLGILRLRR

-491 FANPNSLSLIRS
+491 FANPNLFSLIRT

-514 LMETTKELG
+514 LMSATAELG
-523 NQAGSTAEAVLW
+523 AEAGITAEAVLW
-535 KIVSETGVLKRWESL
+535 NLVSKTGVLRRWEEL
-550 SRGVSEISIQAGRNL
+550 SRGVSEVSIQAGRNL
-565 DSILSLFAAAARF
+565 DSMLSLFAAAARF
-578 ADRFP
+578 AERYP
-583 SALAIEFIQ
+583 RALAIEFIQ

-603 LALNNRSGEYVA
+603 LALNNQNGEHVL

-627 DTVVL
+627 DTVIL

-656 ALVTG
+656 ALVAG
-661 EISQARDLKRSEL
+661 EISHARELKRSEL

-686 ACGQLLILSATDK
+686 ACGQRLILCATDN

-712 GSYPQIESHVA
+712 GSYPPTETHTA

-728 RSLVGELRRELASGK
+728 RSIVGQLRRELSSGD
-743 SFNPE
+743 SVNLE

-779 EPLTDLENQQLQIR
+779 EPLTDLENQKLQIR

-813 GSAGSFQAS
+813 GSPGSFQAS

-861 DLGKRQAARMLAN
+861 DLGKRQAARMLSN
-874 LAEYLKQFESD
+874 LADYLKQFESA
-885 GGRVLAKEQNFSFE
+885 GGRVLAREQNFSVE
-899 LGNISV
+899 IGNIAV

-910 RIEQLADGNIV
+910 RIEQLDDGNIV
-921 IVDLKTGKQAATS
+921 IVDLKTGKNAATA

-948 AVLEGGFQEL
+948 AVLEGGFKEIETL
-958 DSIDPKQLA
+958 DPQQLS
-967 GAKLLIVGGAKFAER
+967 GAKLLIVGGAKFQER

-987 DADESARFKKLLL
+987 DSQESARFKKLLL

>member
-1 MTDVKFVQTTRFSSI
+1 MSDVKFVQKTPFASVN
-16 HSLELSPTQQ
+16 SLELSLTQQ
-26 RVVDLPLDTITPVFG
+26 KVRDLPASSITVVFG

-49 ALVSRFLALTAKG
+49 ALVSRFLSLAAQG
-62 LEPAQIVVIAATRE
+62 IDPVQIVVIAATRE

-87 EYQGATPGP
+87 EYQGATSGP

-102 SLAFSILAAAAK
+102 SLAFSILASKAK
-114 QDGKKAPVLV
+114 LEGQKAPVLV
-124 SGSEQD
+124 SGSQQD
-130 QLLKEVLT
+130 QILKELLI
-138 ELDSNLWPKH
+138 ELDPALWPNQ

-166 ISACLEHGIS
+166 IAACLEHGIT
-176 PDELTELGKAQGLP
+176 PDQLTELGKAQGLS
-190 EWIASASCYASYL
+190 EWIASAVCYESYL
-203 KKLEVSDL
+203 RKLDEGDR
-211 ARYDSASL
+211 ARFDSASL
-219 LRSAAKALES
+219 LRSAAKLLETS
-229 LEQFPIELAKLSTI
+229 EQFPIDVSKLAVI
-243 LVDDAQELTPAAAEL
+243 LVDDAQELTPAASEFL
-258 LFQLTR
+258 YQLTR
-264 FGAGLTLLGDPD
+264 LGAGLTLIGDPD

-288 TMTELCERIGA
+288 AMTELSERVGA
-299 RSDQRIEPIFLEPT
+299 RVQQKLEPIYLEPT
-313 HAIRRPE
+313 HAVRRPE
-320 ISAALAKI
+320 ISAALGKI
-328 SSSIDAARAGRQRK
+328 SSTIDAARAGRQRK

-347 EAAKS
+347 AAVS
-352 SEEGMQVRVFRSE
+352 STGEGLQVRVFRSE
-365 SEELSFVAGELRR
+365 SEELSFIAGELRR
-378 RHLFDEVPWSKMA
+378 RHLFDQVPWSDMA

-405 TLSAESV
+405 SLSAESV
-412 PVQVVGS
+412 PVQVIGS

-432 LSLAKVCLS
+432 LKLARVCLS
-441 DEPVGI
+441 AEPVALELAI
-447 ELATELLTSELGGLD
+447 ELLSSELGGLD

-471 SLRKQAEDYEGSSDQ
+471 SLRKQAEDNPGSADQ

-491 FANPNSLSLIRS
+491 FANPNPLSLIRS
-503 PEARKAEKLVR
+503 PEARAAEKLVR
-514 LMETTKELG
+514 LMGATKALG
-523 NQAGSTAEAVLW
+523 DEPGTTAEAVLW
-535 KIVSETGVLKRWESL
+535 HLVSESGVLKRWEIL
-550 SRGVSEISIQAGRNL
+550 SRGVSEIAIQAGRNL

-578 ADRFP
+578 AERYP
-583 SALAIEFIQ
+583 EALAIEFIQ

-603 LALNNRSGEYVA
+603 LALNNRSGEQVF

-656 ALVTG
+656 ALVAG
-661 EISQARDLKRSEL
+661 EISQARELKRSEL

-686 ACGQLLILSATDK
+686 ACGQRLILCATDK

-712 GSYPQIESHVA
+712 GSYPPTETNLA

-728 RSLVGELRRELASGK
+728 RSIVGELRRELISG
-743 SFNPE
+743 SSSNPE

-767 RSWYGLLPVSTT
+767 KSWYGLLSVSTT
-779 EPLTDLENQQLQIR
+779 EPLTDLENEKLLVR

-822 LGSLIHEVLEV
+822 LGSLIHEVLEIA
-833 SDSSDLAELEKLK
+833 DSSDIAELEKLK

-861 DLGKRQAARMLAN
+861 DLGKRQAARMLTN
-874 LAEYLKQFESD
+874 LADYLKQFESD
-885 GGRVLAKEQNFSFE
+885 GGRVLAKEQNFNFE
-899 LGNISV
+899 LGNIYV

-910 RIEQLADGNIV
+910 RIEQLADGNVV
-921 IVDLKTGKQAATS
+921 IVDLKTGKEAAS
-934 ADTLVNPQLALYQM
+934 AADTLVNPQLALYQM
-948 AVLEGGFQEL
+948 AVLEGGFKEL
-958 DSIDPKQLA
+958 ESIDPLQLA
-967 GAKLLIVGGAKFAER
+967 GAKLLIVGGTKFQER
-982 KQPAM
+982 NQPAM
-987 DADESARFKKLLL
+987 DTQESSRFKKLLL
-1000 DCSEG
+1000 DSSEG
-1005 MSKSVFVAQLSNHC
+1005 MSRSVFVAELSGHC

>member
-1 MTDVKFVQTTRFSSI
+1 MKFVRKARFLSVN
-16 HSLELSPTQQ
+16 SLELSLTQQ
-26 RVVDLPLDTITPVFG
+26 RVRDLSANSITPVFG

-49 ALVSRFLALTAKG
+49 ALVSRFLSLALQG
-62 LEPAQIVVIAATRE
+62 LDPAQIVVIAATRE

-87 EYQGATPGP
+87 EYQGATAGP

-102 SLAFSILAAAAK
+102 SLAFSILAAKAK
-114 QDGKKAPVLV
+114 LAGQKAPVLV

-130 QLLKEVLT
+130 QMLKEVLS
-138 ELDSNLWPKH
+138 ELDQNLWPKH

-166 ISACLEHGIS
+166 IAACLEHGIS
-176 PDELTELGKAQGLP
+176 PDELTELGKAQNLP
-190 EWIASASCYASYL
+190 EWIASASCYDSYL
-203 KKLEVSDL
+203 KILGQADR

-219 LRSAAKALES
+219 LRSAAKELES
-229 LEQFPIELAKLSTI
+229 LDKFPTELAKLSVV

-264 FGAGLTLLGDPD
+264 FGAGLTLIGDPD

-288 TMTELCERIGA
+288 TMTELAERIGK
-299 RSDQRIEPIFLEPT
+299 RVGQVIDPVFLEPT

-347 EAAKS
+347 LDAS
-352 SEEGMQVRVFRSE
+352 TGQEGLQVRVFRSE
-365 SEELSFVAGELRR
+365 SEEISFVAGELRR
-378 RHLFDEVPWSKMA
+378 RHLFEDIPWSQMA

-412 PVQVVGS
+412 PVQVIGS

-432 LSLAKVCLS
+432 LKLASVCLGN
-441 DEPVGI
+441 EPVGL
-447 ELATELLTSELGGLD
+447 EKATEMLASELGGFD

-491 FANPNSLSLIRS
+491 FANPNALSLIRS

-514 LMETTKELG
+514 LMQETKALG
-523 NQAGSTAEAVLW
+523 AEAGTTAEAVLW
-535 KIVSETGVLKRWESL
+535 KLVSETGVLKRWEEL
-550 SRGVSEISIQAGRNL
+550 SRGVSEIATQAGRNL

-578 ADRFP
+578 AERYPDAAA
-583 SALAIEFIQ
+583 SEFIQ

-603 LALNNRSGEYVA
+603 LALNNRSGEQVL

-627 DTVVL
+627 NTVLL

-656 ALVTG
+656 ALVAG
-661 EISQARDLKRSEL
+661 EISQARELKRSEL
-674 PGELRMLNKAAG
+674 PGELRMLNKAVG
-686 ACGQLLILSATDK
+686 ACGERLILSATDK

-712 GSYPQIESHVA
+712 GSYPQTETTTS

-728 RSLVGELRRELASGK
+728 RSIVGELRRELASGN
-743 SFNPE
+743 SSNPE
-748 QAALGLARLAA
+748 HAALGLARLAA
-759 AGVPGASP
+759 AGVPGAAPS
-767 RSWYGLLPVSTT
+767 SWYGLLPVSTT
-779 EPLTDLENQQLQIR
+779 EPLTDLDNQQLQIR

-822 LGSLIHEVLEV
+822 LGSLIHEVLEI
-833 SDSSDLAELEKLK
+833 SDSSDLAELENIKI
-846 LSRWNSLEFEADWLE
+846 SRWNSLEFEADWLE
-861 DLGKRQAARMLAN
+861 DLGKRQAARMLSN
-874 LAEYLKQFESD
+874 LAGYLKQFESD
-885 GGRVLAKEQNFSFE
+885 GGRVIAKEQNFNFE

-910 RIEQLADGNIV
+910 RIEQLADGNVV
-921 IVDLKTGKQAATS
+921 IVDLKTGKLAATA

-948 AVLEGGFQEL
+948 AVLEGGFKEL
-958 DSIDPKQLA
+958 DAIDPAKLA
-967 GAKLLIVGGAKFAER
+967 GAKLLIVGGAKLQER

-987 DADESARFKKLLL
+987 GDQESARFKKLLL

-1019 ESERSYGSC
+1019 ESERAYGSC

>member
-1 MTDVKFVQTTRFSSI
+1 MKFVQKTRFPSVN
-16 HSLELSPTQQ
+16 SLELSLTQQ
-26 RVVDLPLDTITPVFG
+26 KVRDLPPSSITPVFG

-49 ALVSRFLALTAKG
+49 GLVSRFLALTQQG
-62 LEPAQIVVIAATRE
+62 IDPSQIVVIAATRE
-76 SANTLRDQLAL
+76 SANTLRDQLAI
-87 EYQGATPGP
+87 EYQGATSGP

-102 SLAFSILAAAAK
+102 SLAFSILAAK
-114 QDGKKAPVLV
+114 SKRDGQKAPVLV

-130 QLLKEVLT
+130 QILKELLA
-138 ELDSNLWPKH
+138 ELDSSLWPKH
-148 LDSTVRS
+148 LDATVRS
-155 LTGFRTELRDL
+155 LKGFRTELRDL
-166 ISACLEHGIS
+166 IAACLEHGIS
-176 PDELTELGKAQGLP
+176 PEQLTELGKAQGLT
-190 EWIASASCYASYL
+190 EWIASAKCYESYL
-203 KKLEVSDL
+203 RKLEDADR

-219 LRSAAKALES
+219 LRSAAKELES
-229 LEQFPIELAKLSTI
+229 VEKFPSELEKLSVI

-264 FGAGLTLLGDPD
+264 LGAGLTLIGDPD
-276 VATLGFRVANPK
+276 VATLGFRVASPK
-288 TMTELCERIGA
+288 AMTQLSERIGA
-299 RSDQRIEPIFLEPT
+299 RASQKVEPIYLEPT

-328 SSSIDAARAGRQRK
+328 SSTIDAARAGRQRK

-347 EAAKS
+347 AAVTS
-352 SEEGMQVRVFRSE
+352 GGEGLQVRVFRSE

-378 RHLFDEVPWSKMA
+378 RHLFDDVPWSQMA
-391 VVARSRPALEKLAL
+391 VIARSRPALEKLAL
-405 TLSAESV
+405 SLSAESV
-412 PVQVVGS
+412 PVQVIGS

-432 LSLAKVCLS
+432 LKLASVCLS
-441 DEPVGI
+441 AEPVGL
-447 ELATELLTSELGGLD
+447 ELAIQLLTAELGGLD

-471 SLRKQAEDYEGSSDQ
+471 SLRKQADSFEGSADQ
-486 LLVDA
+486 LLTEA
-491 FANPNSLSLIRS
+491 FVNPNSLSLIRS
-503 PEARKAEKLVR
+503 PEARKPEKLVR
-514 LMETTKELG
+514 LMQQTRELG
-523 NQAGSTAEAVLW
+523 EEAGTTAEVVLW
-535 KIVSETGVLKRWESL
+535 NLVSETGVLKRWETL
-550 SRGVSEISIQAGRNL
+550 SRGVSEIAIQAGKNL

-578 ADRFP
+578 AERYP
-583 SALAIEFIQ
+583 SALAMEFIQ

-603 LALNNRSGEYVA
+603 LALNNRSGEQV
-615 LLTPSG
+615 LLVTPSG

-656 ALVTG
+656 ALAAG
-661 EISQARDLKRSEL
+661 EISQARELKRSEL

-686 ACGQLLILSATDK
+686 ACGQRLILCATDK

-712 GSYPQIESHVA
+712 GSYPPAEANLA

-728 RSLVGELRRELASGK
+728 RSIVGDLRRELASGG
-743 SFNPE
+743 SSNPE

-759 AGVPGASP
+759 AGVPGAAP
-767 RSWYGLLPVSTT
+767 RSWYGLQPVSTT

-822 LGSLIHEVLEV
+822 LGSLIHEVLEI

-861 DLGKRQAARMLAN
+861 DLGKRNAARMLSN
-874 LAEYLKQFESD
+874 LADYLKQFESA

-910 RIEQLADGNIV
+910 RIEQLSDGNVV
-921 IVDLKTGKQAATS
+921 IVDLKTGKLAAS
-934 ADTLVNPQLALYQM
+934 AADTLVNPQLALYQM
-948 AVLEGGFQEL
+948 AVLEGGFKEL
-958 DSIDPKQLA
+958 ESIDPGKLS
-967 GAKLLIVGGAKFAER
+967 GAKLLIVGGAKVQER
-982 KQPAM
+982 NQPAL
-987 DADESARFKKLLL
+987 DKQESARFKKLLL

-1005 MSKSVFVAQLSNHC
+1005 MSKSVFVAQLSGHC
-1019 ESERSYGSC
+1019 ESDRSYGSC

>member
-1 MTDVKFVQTTRFSSI
+1 MKFVQTTRFSSI

-26 RVVDLPLDTITPVFG
+26 RVLDLPLDTITPVFG

-49 ALVSRFLALTAKG
+49 ALVSRFLALAAKG

-138 ELDSNLWPKH
+138 ELDTNLWPKH
-148 LDSTVRS
+148 LDATVRS

-391 VVARSRPALEKLAL
+391 VVARSRPLLEKLAL

-535 KIVSETGVLKRWESL
+535 KIVSETGVLKRWELL

-583 SALAIEFIQ
+583 NALAIEFIQ

-661 EISQARDLKRSEL
+661 EISQARELKRSEL

-743 SFNPE
+743 SLNPE

-833 SDSSDLAELEKLK
+833 SDSSELAELEKLK

-885 GGRVLAKEQNFSFE
+885 GGQVLAKEQNFNFE

-958 DSIDPKQLA
+958 DLIDPKQLA

>member
-1 MTDVKFVQTTRFSSI
+1 MKFVQTTRFSSI

-26 RVVDLPLDTITPVFG
+26 RVLDLPLDTITPVFG

-378 RHLFDEVPWSKMA
+378 RHLFDQVPWSKMA
-391 VVARSRPALEKLAL
+391 VVARSRPLLEKLAL

-432 LSLAKVCLS
+432 LTLAKVCLS

-523 NQAGSTAEAVLW
+523 NQVGSTAEAVLW
-535 KIVSETGVLKRWESL
+535 KIVSETGVLKRWELL
-550 SRGVSEISIQAGRNL
+550 SRGC
-565 DSILSLFAAAARF
+565 
-578 ADRFP
+578 
-583 SALAIEFIQ
+583 
-592 DQLEREIPEDS
+592 
-603 LALNNRSGEYVA
+603 
-615 LLTPSG
+615 LLYTS
-621 LIGKRF
+621 
-627 DTVVL
+627 
-632 PGLSEGVWPNLKPR
+632 
-646 SSLLGANVLD
+646 D
-656 ALVTG
+656 A
-661 EISQARDLKRSEL
+661 
-674 PGELRMLNKAAG
+674 
-686 ACGQLLILSATDK
+686 
-699 EDQQLSQFLPLVH
+699 
-712 GSYPQIESHVA
+712 
-723 KTYTL
+723 
-728 RSLVGELRRELASGK
+728 
-743 SFNPE
+743 
-748 QAALGLARLAA
+748 
-759 AGVPGASP
+759 
-767 RSWYGLLPVSTT
+767 
-779 EPLTDLENQQLQIR
+779 
-793 PSQLDNF
+793 
-800 LQCPLH
+800 
-806 WFIETHG
+806 
-813 GSAGSFQAS
+813 
-822 LGSLIHEVLEV
+822 
-833 SDSSDLAELEKLK
+833 
-846 LSRWNSLEFEADWLE
+846 
-861 DLGKRQAARMLAN
+861 
-874 LAEYLKQFESD
+874 
-885 GGRVLAKEQNFSFE
+885 
-899 LGNISV
+899 
-905 RGQVD
+905 
-910 RIEQLADGNIV
+910 
-921 IVDLKTGKQAATS
+921 
-934 ADTLVNPQLALYQM
+934 
-948 AVLEGGFQEL
+948 
-958 DSIDPKQLA
+958 
-967 GAKLLIVGGAKFAER
+967 
-982 KQPAM
+982 
-987 DADESARFKKLLL
+987 ADE
-1000 DCSEG
+1000 
-1005 MSKSVFVAQLSNHC
+1005 
-1019 ESERSYGSC
+1019 
-1028 SLHLTPA
+1028 
-1035 VSYVG
+1035 